1 MKNLFTF
8 IVALFMATSV
18 YAETYKSFTETT
30 VLITNQANV
39 QLAIKEGWASAGTQ
53 ISPATGSAG
62 SVNPLTDKEE
72 NYKADGIMLKSG
84 SNKKTLTLYVKDI
97 RYLKAYAVI
106 TNPNA
111 TRAIK
116 VTATSTEGNP
126 VVASSLVA
134 PKSSAVVSLILDPTK
149 EYKVTCW
156 RN

>member
-39 QLAIKEGWASAGTQ
+39 QLAINEGWASAGTQ

-84 SNKKTLTLYVKDI
+84 NPKKTLTLYVKKTS
-97 RYLKAYAVI
+97 YLKAYAVT
-106 TNPNA
+106 TNPTD

-116 VTATSTEGNP
+116 Q
-126 VVASSLVA
+126 
-134 PKSSAVVSLILDPTK
+134 
-149 EYKVTCW
+149 
-156 RN
+156 